1 MSIRLR
7 QFNYNVGII
16 SKNENLKTNVGFLLH
31 LVFSNY
37 FCLNAGEVMS
47 KLKTHHESN
56 SYALL

>member
-16 SKNENLKTNVGFLLH
+16 SKNENLKTNVGFLFH

-56 SYALL
+56 S